1 MHIKPAGWVTGD
13 VEAGKVTTNWQ
24 WFHHDIQL
32 CSVIYNDGR
41 WSSAHIFIIMKREWA
56 EQPSLLVPLSL
67 KSSTRMISAMS
78 CGGER
83 LRTLWTVR
91 SRDDQPSLWKGM
103 MMLVVGRSS
112 AYSFVLQLHTHTHTQ
127 LQLHALPSFG
137 TIFIGGGK
145 IYAQLF
151 KSMHQIL
158 VSEEEGS
165 EVYDVWLHKH

>member
-1 MHIKPAGWVTGD
+1 
-13 VEAGKVTTNWQ
+13 
-24 WFHHDIQL
+24 
-32 CSVIYNDGR
+32 
-41 WSSAHIFIIMKREWA
+41 
-56 EQPSLLVPLSL
+56 
-67 KSSTRMISAMS
+67 
-78 CGGER
+78 
-83 LRTLWTVR
+83 
-91 SRDDQPSLWKGM
+91 M

-165 EVYDVWLHKH
+165 EVYDV